1 LNSIEKIRK
10 EQNLMYKEIA
20 ERLGLNIRTVQGYA
34 SGTPIPLTVE
44 KLIRYEFFAYQDQPP
59 PILPDVTSYLLKRI
73 KELEEENLRLK
84 SGKEAT
90 ESPHR
95 DAGSVAKHCA
105 G

>member
-1 LNSIEKIRK
+1 
-10 EQNLMYKEIA
+10 MYKEIA

-34 SGTPIPLTVE
+34 SGTPIPLSVE
-44 KLIRYEFFAYQDQPP
+44 KLIRYEFFAYKQQAQPT
-59 PILPDVTSYLLKRI
+59 LPSEVTSYLLKRI

-95 DAGSVAKHCA
+95 DAGSVEEHRT